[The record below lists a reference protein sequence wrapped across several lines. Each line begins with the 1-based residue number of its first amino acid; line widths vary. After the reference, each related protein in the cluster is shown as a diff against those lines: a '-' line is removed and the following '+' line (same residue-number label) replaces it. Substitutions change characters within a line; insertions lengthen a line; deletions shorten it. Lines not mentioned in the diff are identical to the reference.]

1 MKSFSIVLTALL
13 STALPAPTVAQEIQ
27 PATCS
32 SQAQMID
39 AAIREVAYMRVLQ
52 DGERSAPRASVSE
65 AQISVLYSEVQSRL
79 LAMIL
84 ADCGPYQGPLSPRS
98 YMRAA
103 QGCIDARLSASG
115 LSRPMAECDRA
126 NWQSASD

>member
-1 MKSFSIVLTALL
+1 MKLVPIVLSIILVV
-13 STALPAPTVAQEIQ
+13 APFGAVAQEAQ

-65 AQISVLYSEVQSRL
+65 AQISVFYSEVQARL
-79 LAMIL
+79 LAMML

-115 LSRPMAECDRA
+115 LSRPMGECDRA
-126 NWQSASD
+126 NWQSTPD